1 MEYRKT
7 VSVHSEWDV
16 IVCGAGV
23 SGICAAVSAAR
34 LGMQVMLVE
43 RYGAVGGSLTFGNVT
58 TMMGA
63 VAKGTI
69 RDEIAEMLRSPDEST
84 GVDNDEAK
92 GKLVHFL
99 NDAGVSFRLQTPV
112 VDAYVEDGEI
122 MGVYVLTQS
131 GIMLMKAK
139 RVIDATGDG
148 IVSAMAGCD
157 VMVGRDED
165 GLVQPSS
172 LMYTIDGIDDGVTL
186 ICNHEEHYTHFPD
199 GREYLSMC
207 KKAAEEGRLPE
218 NVTIVRLY
226 ETGRKGERLVNAT
239 QMNGVNVLHDGDAE
253 KSELEL
259 RRQMDMVNRFLIEEV
274 PGFQNIRVRM
284 SASTLGVRESRRIRG
299 KYILTGEDLVAGR
312 RFPDAVVHRANFCI
326 DIHNP
331 KGGGQAETN
340 GLPHIAQP
348 YDIPM
353 RSLIPEKIDN
363 LVLAGRIISGEHR
376 AHASYR
382 VINIAMAIG
391 QAAGTMAAVSIQRNE
406 KIGKLDYAAVRQM
419 LLKQGCV
426 LEDDQ

>member
-16 IVCGAGV
+16 VVCGAGA
-23 SGICAAVSAAR
+23 SGICAAIAAAR
-34 LGMQVMLVE
+34 LGMRVMLVE

-58 TMMGA
+58 TIMGD
-63 VAKGTI
+63 VAKGSI
-69 RDEIAEMLRSPDEST
+69 RDEIACLLKSPNPST
-84 GVDNDEAK
+84 GVDNDDAK
-92 GKLVHFL
+92 GKLTAL
-99 NDAGVSFRLQTPV
+99 LDEAGVTFRLQTPV

-122 MGVYVLTQS
+122 KGVFVLTQK
-131 GIMLMKAK
+131 GMMLIKGK

-148 IVSAMAGCD
+148 FVSFLAGCD

-172 LMYTIDGIDDGVTL
+172 LMYTIDGIDENVTL
-186 ICNHEEHYTHFPD
+186 VCNHEEHYTHFPD

-226 ETGRKGERLVNAT
+226 ATGRKGERLVNAT
-239 QMNGVNVLHDGDAE
+239 QMNGVNILNDGDAE
-253 KSELEL
+253 KSEIEL
-259 RRQMDMVNRFLIEEV
+259 RKQMDLVNRFLRKEV

-284 SASTLGVRESRRIRG
+284 SASTLGVRESRRIKG

-312 RFPDAVVHRANFCI
+312 RFPDVVVHRANFCI

-340 GLPHIAQP
+340 GLPHIVQP

-353 RSLIPEKIDN
+353 RSLIPEKVDN

-382 VINIAMAIG
+382 VMNIAMAIG
-391 QAAGTMAAVSIQRNE
+391 QAAGTMAAVSVRENE
-406 KIGKLDYAAVRQM
+406 NISNLNYAKVRAS
-419 LLKQGCV
+419 LLEQGCT
-426 LEDDQ
+426 LEDK